1 MFFSLKLRKLLPT
14 SVQNIFSM
22 KEGWKYKRLE
32 ECFDYIKNG
41 ANIKQERGASGIP
54 ITRIETLSGGVFNR
68 DRLGYANL
76 QELGKYKSYVLDS
89 GDILL
94 SHINSKTY
102 IGRIVVYVKEGDET
116 IIHGMN
122 LLRLKARQDILNPFY
137 MHYYSFSNDFKEQV
151 ANRRKD
157 AVNQSSISVGD
168 LKTIRIPVPSL
179 PEQENIVAELDC
191 LSDVIEKQKQQLKE
205 LDNLA
210 QAIFY
215 DIFGDPI
222 TNEKGWKVKPLGDAC
237 GFQQG
242 EQVPIE
248 EQFEVY
254 EEGMVRFLRIV
265 DFTQGNEKP
274 RYVMCK
280 NTKHILQN
288 EQVAIVRYGTPG
300 FVCFGKSGLIA
311 NNLFKIIPKSEDIA
325 FRFLVYWLYSDAFQ
339 SVIKDNQYGVA
350 LQAIK
355 FSTIKDINLIIPPI
369 NLQQEFASKIEA
381 IEKQKE
387 LIKQSLSETET
398 LFNSRMDYYF
408 N

>member
-1 MFFSLKLRKLLPT
+1 
-14 SVQNIFSM
+14 M
-22 KEGWKYKRLE
+22 KEDWKYSKLGDVCTIMMGQSPSSDTYNDSVGLPFFQGNADFGKVHPTVRVYCNSPIRIADCGDILISVRAPIGAINIADR
-32 ECFDYIKNG
+32 ECCIGRGLSAIKNG
-41 ANIKQERGASGIP
+41 KNVSNPFIYYALTANKEKLIAQGTGS
-54 ITRIETLSGGVFNR
+54 TF
-68 DRLGYANL
+68 
-76 QELGKYKSYVLDS
+76 KS
-89 GDILL
+89 
-94 SHINSKTY
+94 
-102 IGRIVVYVKEGDET
+102 IGRQ
-116 IIHGMN
+116 
-122 LLRLKARQDILNPFY
+122 ALN
-137 MHYYSFSNDFKEQV
+137 
-151 ANRRKD
+151 
-157 AVNQSSISVGD
+157 D
-168 LKTIRIPVPSL
+168 LMLPIPPLS
-179 PEQENIVAELDC
+179 EQEGIVAELDC

-215 DIFGDPI
+215 DMFGDPI
-222 TNEKGWKVKPLGDAC
+222 TNEKRWKVKPLGDAC

>member
-1 MFFSLKLRKLLPT
+1 
-14 SVQNIFSM
+14 M
-22 KEGWKYKRLE
+22 KEGWKTLKIEDICEILDAQRKPVSKKDRHSGCYPYYGATGIQDYVDAYI
-32 ECFDYIKNG
+32 FDGRYLLVGEDG
-41 ANIKQERGASGIP
+41 AKWGASDRTAFIVEGKCWVNNHAHILKLNHNVVDTFVEYYLTFKDLNEYITGAIVPKLTQQALRGIP
-54 ITRIETLSGGVFNR
+54 IPIPPLS
-68 DRLGYANL
+68 
-76 QELGKYKSYVLDS
+76 
-89 GDILL
+89 
-94 SHINSKTY
+94 
-102 IGRIVVYVKEGDET
+102 
-116 IIHGMN
+116 
-122 LLRLKARQDILNPFY
+122 
-137 MHYYSFSNDFKEQV
+137 
-151 ANRRKD
+151 
-157 AVNQSSISVGD
+157 
-168 LKTIRIPVPSL
+168 
-179 PEQENIVAELDC
+179 EQEGIVAELDC
-191 LSDVIEKQKQQLKE
+191 LSDVIEKQKRQLKE

-215 DIFGDPI
+215 DMFGDPI